1 MPLATIEREQ
11 NIMTSSALKFL
22 KDLLETPTPTGSE
35 THGQALVTQYMK
47 QYADKVTM
55 DVHGNVIGVL
65 NPDAP
70 LRVMLA
76 GHCDEIGLMVQY
88 ISPEGYLTMSALGGV
103 TVSLL
108 QGERIMIQTAKGPVP
123 GVFGVKPIHL
133 MTEEDRKKPINLIH
147 DLWVDIGAKNRKD
160 AEKMVALGDVATIN
174 SGWIE
179 LANGLVA
186 CRAFDNRIGSFIIA
200 DVLRLL
206 KGKKL
211 NVAVHAVSTVQEE
224 VGLRGAKT
232 AAFSVDPHIGIAVDV
247 GFSSDYPGM
256 NAKIIGE
263 SKLGAG
269 PILHPGPT
277 YNPALLEIIKKTA
290 RKQKMATQLQP
301 EARGVSTDAFAMM
314 MSRGG
319 VASALI
325 SVPTRYMHSAVET
338 IALKDA
344 ENTVKLI
351 AATIANMT
359 GKEKLR

>member
-1 MPLATIEREQ
+1 M
-11 NIMTSSALKFL
+11 NKTSLQFL
-22 KDLLETPTPTGSE
+22 KQLLETPTPSGSE
-35 THGQALVTQYMK
+35 TRGQKLVTAYMK
-47 QYADKVTM
+47 KYADTVSM
-55 DVHGNVIGVL
+55 DIHGNVIGVL
-65 NPDAP
+65 NPQAKT
-70 LRVMLA
+70 RIMLA

-88 ISPEGYLTMSALGGV
+88 ISKEGYLTMSALGGV

-108 QGERIMIQTAKGPVP
+108 QGERILIQTANGPVP

-133 MTEEDRKKPINLIH
+133 MTEEDRKKPVNLIH
-147 DLWVDIGAKNRKD
+147 ELWVDIGAKDKED
-160 AEKMVALGDVATIN
+160 AEKMVSLGDVATIN

-179 LANGLVA
+179 LGNGRIA
-186 CRAFDNRIGSFIIA
+186 CRAFDNRIGAFIVS

-232 AAFSVDPHIGIAVDV
+232 ASYHIDPHMGIAVDV
-247 GFSSDYPGM
+247 GFASDFPGV
-256 NAKIIGE
+256 NEKIIGE
-263 SKLGAG
+263 SKLGDG

-277 YNPALLEIIKKTA
+277 YNPAFLDLIKKSA
-290 RKQKMATQLQP
+290 KKAKIKTQLQP
-301 EARGVSTDAFAMM
+301 EARGVSTDAYAMM
-314 MSRGG
+314 LSRGG

-325 SVPTRYMHSAVET
+325 SVPTRYMHSPVET
-338 IALKDA
+338 IALSDA

-351 AATIANMT
+351 AATIEGLT

>member
-1 MPLATIEREQ
+1 MNRI
-11 NIMTSSALKFL
+11 ALQFL
-22 KDLLETPTPTGSE
+22 KQLLETPTPTGFE
-35 THGQALVTQYMK
+35 TRGQEQVAAYM
-47 QYADKVTM
+47 QQHADTVSM
-55 DVHGNVIGVL
+55 DIHGNVIGVL

-70 LRVMLA
+70 VRVMLA

-108 QGERIMIQTAKGPVP
+108 QAERILIQTAKGPIS
-123 GVFGVKPIHL
+123 GVVGAKPIHL
-133 MTEEDRKKPINLIH
+133 MTEEDRKKPANLIH
-147 DLWVDIGAKNRKD
+147 ELWVDIGAKDRKD

-186 CRAFDNRIGSFIIA
+186 CRAFDNRIGAFIIA

-211 NVAVHAVSTVQEE
+211 AVAVHAVSTVQEE
-224 VGLRGAKT
+224 VGLRGART
-232 AAFSVDPHIGIAVDV
+232 AAYSIDPHIGIAVDV

-256 NAKIIGE
+256 DAKIIGE
-263 SKLGAG
+263 AKLGKG

-290 RKQKMATQLQP
+290 QKQKIKTQIQP
-301 EARGVSTDAFAMM
+301 EARGTGTDAFAMQL
-314 MSRGG
+314 SRGG
-319 VASALI
+319 VAAALL
-325 SVPTRYMHSAVET
+325 SVPTRYMHSPVET
-338 IALKDA
+338 IALSDA
-344 ENTVKLI
+344 EDTAKII
-351 AATIANMT
+351 AATIAGLT